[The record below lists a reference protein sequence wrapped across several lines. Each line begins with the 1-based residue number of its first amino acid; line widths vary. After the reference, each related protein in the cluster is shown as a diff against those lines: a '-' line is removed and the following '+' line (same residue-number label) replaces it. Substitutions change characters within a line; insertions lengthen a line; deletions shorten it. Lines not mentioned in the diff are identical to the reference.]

1 MNVSVLIIVHER
13 PDHLRACLHALTL
26 QTHPPAQVVVV
37 DDGSSPA
44 CAARLRE
51 DVAQSGLPAL
61 LVHRVRTAYCPA
73 AARNEAVRH
82 AQHPYLLFL
91 DCDVLTFPDVIERH
105 VQTAKRGRFLA
116 GNCALLDEPNSRPL
130 LQHVTWGAA
139 ELEAAWGHADQATL
153 RRRIAAFQRN
163 HRLRRWG
170 LARRHKPKLISWYF
184 SLFKEDLRSVNG
196 FDENYVEWG
205 YEDDDLGLRLYQA
218 GLASCSVAAAA
229 RALHLY
235 HSSAKQKTDN
245 QSRPNREYFLRRR
258 VSTWCDNGIVKP
270 SAPR

>member
-26 QTHPPAQVVVV
+26 QSHQPAQVVVV

-51 DVAQSGLPAL
+51 DVAHSGLPVQ

-82 AQHPYLLFL
+82 ARHPYLLFL
-91 DCDVLTFPDVIERH
+91 DCDILAFPDVIERH
-105 VQTAKRGRFLA
+105 VQTAKPGRFLA

-130 LQHVTWGAA
+130 LQQTNWGPP
-139 ELEAAWGHADQATL
+139 EMEAAWGRADQATL

-163 HRLRRWG
+163 NLLRRFG

-184 SLFKEDLRSVNG
+184 SLFKEDLLRVNG

-218 GLASCSVAAAA
+218 GLTSCSVAAEA

-235 HSSAKQKTDN
+235 HASAKQKTDN
-245 QSRPNREYFLRRR
+245 RSRPNRAYFLRHD
-258 VSTWCDNGIVKP
+258 VSTRCAKGIVG
-270 SAPR
+270 A